1 MQCIVLVQKK
11 SSNAV
16 SASYEKSD
24 LALVRVFRV
33 DSGRELWKPI
43 RYSTLMLLHRIYCLL
58 LLRHLESVL
67 LCQNLFMSFQ
77 MQSIQLCCILSFWVV
92 DFGERGVSRGGNRLW
107 LWVKRCLVRSRDSW
121 GAARQSPETGFDWG
135 QRRQMCRRSECCHFS
150 NLKQQEI

>member
-11 SSNAV
+11 LSNAV
-16 SASYEKSD
+16 SASDEKSD
-24 LALVRVFRV
+24 LALVRVFHV
-33 DSGRELWKPI
+33 DSGRELCKPI

-92 DFGERGVSRGGNRLW
+92 DFGERGVSRGGNRL
-107 LWVKRCLVRSRDSW
+107 
-121 GAARQSPETGFDWG
+121 
-135 QRRQMCRRSECCHFS
+135 
-150 NLKQQEI
+150 